1 MTTEEEIEAYEKRT
15 GQTLPAYNRA
25 TLRSMIEKE
34 NRFWEREAV
43 RVDNNTGHDD
53 Q

>member
-1 MTTEEEIEAYEKRT
+1 MAIEEKQERKLSAREMQIKR
-15 GQTLPAYNRA
+15 LMEER
-25 TLRSMIEKE
+25 ED
-34 NRFWEREAV
+34 RFWAAQAV

>member
-1 MTTEEEIEAYEKRT
+1 METKR
-15 GQTLPAYNRA
+15 L
-25 TLRSMIEKE
+25 ME
-34 NRFWEREAV
+34 EREDKAYLREIN